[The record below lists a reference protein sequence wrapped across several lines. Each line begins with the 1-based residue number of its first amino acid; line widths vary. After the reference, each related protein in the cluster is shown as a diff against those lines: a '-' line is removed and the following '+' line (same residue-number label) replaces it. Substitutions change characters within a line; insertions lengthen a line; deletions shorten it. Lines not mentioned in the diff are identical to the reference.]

1 MTIIGIG
8 GCMGLMLV
16 GFGLKDSITN
26 IATLQYGELQEYD
39 GMAYLSSDLSEQ
51 EKMSLR
57 ETLEGEH
64 QIDTYSEVMMK
75 NKTVKSAAGEEEIYL
90 SVPVKEHGLEPF
102 MTFRNRFFQQN
113 RLIICSK
120 NFFHRRLWQTRSIMI
135 MNIFYFHTSTHLLDL
150 PAFTKKMAAC
160 F

>member
-57 ETLEGEH
+57 ESLKAN
-64 QIDTYSEVMMK
+64 IRLDT
-75 NKTVKSAAGEEEIYL
+75 
-90 SVPVKEHGLEPF
+90 
-102 MTFRNRFFQQN
+102 
-113 RLIICSK
+113 
-120 NFFHRRLWQTRSIMI
+120 
-135 MNIFYFHTSTHLLDL
+135 
-150 PAFTKKMAAC
+150 
-160 F
+160 

>member
-1 MTIIGIG
+1 MRPPSPKQGKRIFLERITFIWKHLSFIWKSSIRNLFRYKKRFFMTIIGIG

-64 QIDTYSEVMMK
+64 QIDTYSEVINEK
-75 NKTVKSAAGEEEIYL
+75 
-90 SVPVKEHGLEPF
+90 
-102 MTFRNRFFQQN
+102 
-113 RLIICSK
+113 
-120 NFFHRRLWQTRSIMI
+120 
-135 MNIFYFHTSTHLLDL
+135 
-150 PAFTKKMAAC
+150 
-160 F
+160 

>member
-1 MTIIGIG
+1 M
-8 GCMGLMLV
+8 MLV

-39 GMAYLSSDLSEQ
+39 GMAYLSSDLSDQ

-75 NKTVKSAAGEEEIYL
+75 NKTVKSAAGEGGNLPECSGKGAWFGAIYD
-90 SVPVKEHGLEPF
+90 
-102 MTFRNRFFQQN
+102 
-113 RLIICSK
+113 ISK
-120 NFFHRRLWQTRSIMI
+120 SCYKRRI
-135 MNIFYFHTSTHLLDL
+135 
-150 PAFTKKMAAC
+150 
-160 F
+160 